1 MKKSKH
7 IVWLL
12 GLLMALP
19 LSAQTDSINYPLD
32 TTENGEVVY
41 KYQVEKSIGL
51 YRIGVNFGV
60 PQSEIVRMN
69 PQLQERGLRFGETLL
84 IPTGRKVE
92 KKTIKTPLI
101 EREHKILDVVKEMP
115 IMQLPVDTIRPASA
129 TNIASDSVPAEKVAD
144 SPTIDSSVTAPRKP
158 LIELALMLP
167 FESGQPKQSQNA
179 ERIMAFYQGVL
190 LAMHDSQNDSTRYRL
205 RVFDTGRS
213 ERVVNDLCDSTLLD
227 SVQAVLGLAYPIQV
241 ERMAT
246 WCRIHDVPLLVPF
259 SSDIDLLN
267 QPNVLQFNSSDQQAA
282 DSLCH
287 WMQSHESLH
296 CVVVETDES
305 ETAAAIST
313 LRNEMQAQGIR
324 FSRLPIE
331 DLMNDSADYILDITR
346 ENLMIL
352 PSDRFQHIRRLVPH
366 LEALQRVGYRIRLV
380 GQYSWQKEHLDLP
393 MIYTSVF
400 TSRADH
406 SSYDALWNRY
416 YAGEFVSETP
426 RYDLLGYDL
435 MHALLAWLQG
445 QTRYDG
451 LQSVIEWQRVGDG
464 GWQNGGMRV
473 VEK

>member
-1 MKKSKH
+1 MKNKAFIVFCLCALFVLESK
-7 IVWLL
+7 
-12 GLLMALP
+12 
-19 LSAQTDSINYPLD
+19 AQTDSTNCPTD
-32 TTENGEVVY
+32 TVNGEIVY

-60 PQSEIVRMN
+60 PQSDIVRMN
-69 PQLQERGLRFGETLL
+69 PQLQERGLRFGEMLL
-84 IPTGRKVE
+84 IPTGKKVE
-92 KKTIKTPLI
+92 KKQK
-101 EREHKILDVVKEMP
+101 KELRP
-115 IMQLPVDTIRPASA
+115 SVPVDTVRPVVVE
-129 TNIASDSVPAEKVAD
+129 SVVAD
-144 SPTIDSSVTAPRKP
+144 SSISDSIATDSLALDSLTLDSLRHDSAIVREKQ

-213 ERVVNDLCDSTLLD
+213 ERVVNDLCDTTLLD
-227 SVQAVLGLAYPIQV
+227 SVQAVLGLAYPIQI
-241 ERMAT
+241 ERMAS
-246 WCRIHDVPLLVPF
+246 WCRLHDVPLLVPF

-267 QPNVLQFNSSDQQAA
+267 QPNVLQFNSNDQQTA
-282 DSLCH
+282 DSLCR
-287 WMQSHESLH
+287 WMQTHENLH
-296 CVVVETDES
+296 CIMVETDES

-331 DLMNDSADYILDITR
+331 DLMKDSADYVLDITR
-346 ENLMIL
+346 ENLIIL
-352 PSDRFQHIRRLVPH
+352 PSDRFQHIRRLIPH
-366 LEALQRVGYRIRLV
+366 LEAIQRVGYRVRLV
-380 GQYSWQKEHLDLP
+380 GQYSWQKEHLSLP

-400 TSRADH
+400 TANTDH
-406 SSYDALWNRY
+406 SAYDELWNRY

-445 QTRYDG
+445 QPHYEG
-451 LQSVIEWQRVGDG
+451 LQSVIEWQQVGDG
-464 GWQNGGMRV
+464 GWLNAGLQL